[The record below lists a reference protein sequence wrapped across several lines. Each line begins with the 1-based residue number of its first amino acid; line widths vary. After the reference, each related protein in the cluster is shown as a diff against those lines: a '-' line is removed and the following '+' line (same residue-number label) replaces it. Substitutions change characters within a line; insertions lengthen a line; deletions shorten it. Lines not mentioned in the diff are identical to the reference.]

1 MSKKTKLLIAVGGT
15 GGHVLPGCN
24 LAKNLNKNNFEVNIV
39 TDKRGARFI
48 EGFRNLN
55 FYILPSRPIIKN
67 NFITIF
73 FSIFFLFYAVLRSII
88 FLLIRRPSLVFGM
101 GGYASFPIC
110 IASKLLNIRFI
121 IYENN
126 LIIGKANKYLVPF
139 AHKVFVSY
147 KDLEGIQE
155 KYKNKVK
162 EIGNI
167 ISEDII
173 NSSKN
178 NLYNKEDLQ
187 FKILVLG
194 GSQAA
199 EIFANVLPEI
209 FIKCR
214 EEKIPIEVYQQCLS
228 NQEQKLSSLYKHAN
242 LSYKIFNFS
251 NNLLRYYSK
260 ADLAITRA
268 GSSVLSELVNCNVPF
283 ISIPLPSSADKH
295 QLKNAIY
302 YEKKKLGFLIEETD
316 IENSLLTK
324 IKAIYESNSTLKEIR
339 NNQRQYS
346 DKNVYENIKEELRGI
361 INDKN

>member
-1 MSKKTKLLIAVGGT
+1 MNKKIKLLIAVGGT

-24 LAKNLNKNNFEVNIV
+24 LAKNLIKDNFEINIV

-48 EGFRNLN
+48 ESFRNLD
-55 FYILPSRPIIKN
+55 FYILPSKPIIKN
-67 NFITIF
+67 NFITIL
-73 FSIFFLFYAVLRSII
+73 FSIMFLSYAILRSII

-110 IASKLLNIRFI
+110 IAAKLLNIRFI

-126 LIIGKANKYLVPF
+126 LVVGKANKYLLPF
-139 AHKVFVSY
+139 ASKVFVSFR
-147 KDLEGIQE
+147 DLEGIEE
-155 KYKNKVK
+155 KYIDKVK

-167 ISEDII
+167 INPDII
-173 NSSKN
+173 NFPKN
-178 NLYNKEDLQ
+178 NLPNKQ
-187 FKILVLG
+187 FSKFKILVLG

-209 FIKCR
+209 FIRCIK
-214 EEKIPIEVYQQCLS
+214 EKIPIEVYQQCLS
-228 NQEQKLSSLYKHAN
+228 NQEQRLSSLYKNAN
-242 LSYKIFNFS
+242 LDYKIFNFS
-251 NNLLRYYSK
+251 HNLIKYYSK

-268 GSSVLSELVNCNVPF
+268 GSSVLAELVNCNVPF

-302 YEKKKLGFLIEETD
+302 YEKKKLGFLIEEKD
-316 IENSLLTK
+316 IKNNLLTK
-324 IKAIYESNSTLKEIR
+324 IKTIYESNSTLEEIK

-346 DKNVYENIKEELRGI
+346 DKNVYENINEELRDI
-361 INDKN
+361 FNDKN

>member
-24 LAKNLNKNNFEVNIV
+24 LAKNISKDNFEVNIV

-48 EGFRNLN
+48 ESSRNLN
-55 FYILPSRPIIKN
+55 FYILPSKPIIKN

-73 FSIFFLFYAVLRSII
+73 FSTIFLFYAILRSII

-110 IASKLLNIRFI
+110 IAAKLLNIRFI

-126 LIIGKANKYLVPF
+126 LVIGKSNKYLVPF
-139 AHKVFVSY
+139 AYKVFVSY
-147 KDLEGIQE
+147 KDLEGIKE
-155 KYKNKVK
+155 KYKHKVK

-167 ISEDII
+167 INKDII
-173 NSSKN
+173 YFSKN
-178 NLYNKEDLQ
+178 NLNDKQDLK

-199 EIFANVLPEI
+199 EIFAKALPEV
-209 FIKCR
+209 FIKCKK
-214 EEKIPIEVYQQCLS
+214 EKIPIEVYQQCLL
-228 NQEQKLSSLYKHAN
+228 NQEQRLSSLYQNAN
-242 LSYKIFNFS
+242 LDYKIFNFS
-251 NNLLRYYSK
+251 NNLLKYYSK
-260 ADLAITRA
+260 TDLAITRA
-268 GSSVLSELVNCNVPF
+268 GSSVLAELINCNVPF

-302 YEKKKLGFLIEETD
+302 YEKKKLGFLIEEKD
-316 IENSLLTK
+316 IENNLLTK
-324 IKAIYESNSTLKEIR
+324 LKALYENNSTLKEIK

-346 DKNVYENIKEELRGI
+346 DKNVYENINGELRDI
-361 INDKN
+361 FNDKN

>member
-24 LAKNLNKNNFEVNIV
+24 LAKNLREDNFEVNIV

-48 EGFRNLN
+48 KNFHNLN
-55 FYILPSRPIIKN
+55 FYILPSKPIIKN
-67 NFITIF
+67 NLITF
-73 FSIFFLFYAVLRSII
+73 FLSIFFLFYAILRSII

-110 IASKLLNIRFI
+110 IAAKLLNIRFI

-126 LIIGKANKYLVPF
+126 LVMGKANKYLLPF
-139 AHKVFVSY
+139 AYKVFVSY
-147 KDLEGIQE
+147 RDLEGVKG

-167 ISEDII
+167 INKDII
-173 NSSKN
+173 NFSKN
-178 NLYNKEDLQ
+178 NLYNKQDLQ

-209 FIKCR
+209 FIRCR
-214 EEKIPIEVYQQCLS
+214 EEKIPIEIYQQCLS
-228 NQEQKLSSLYKHAN
+228 NQEQRLSSLYKNAN
-242 LSYKIFNFS
+242 LNYKIFNFS
-251 NNLLRYYSK
+251 NNLLKYYSK
-260 ADLAITRA
+260 TDLAITRA
-268 GSSVLSELVNCNVPF
+268 GSSVLAELINCNIPF

-302 YEKKKLGFLIEETD
+302 YEKKKLGFLIEEKD
-316 IENSLLTK
+316 IENGLLTK
-324 IKAIYESNSTLKEIR
+324 IKAIYESNSALKIIK

-346 DKNVYENIKEELRGI
+346 DKNVYENIYKELRDI
-361 INDKN
+361 FND

>member
-1 MSKKTKLLIAVGGT
+1 MSKKIKLLIAVGGT

-24 LAKNLNKNNFEVNIV
+24 LATNLSKDNFEVKIV

-48 EGFRNLN
+48 ESFRNLD
-55 FYILPSRPIIKN
+55 FYILPSKPIIKN

-73 FSIFFLFYAVLRSII
+73 FSIIFLSYAILRSII

-110 IASKLLNIRFI
+110 IAAKLLNIRFI

-126 LIIGKANKYLVPF
+126 LVVGKANKYLLPF
-139 AHKVFVSY
+139 ASKIFVSFR
-147 KDLEGIQE
+147 DLEGIEE
-155 KYKNKVK
+155 KYTDKVK

-167 ISEDII
+167 INSDII
-173 NSSKN
+173 NFPKN
-178 NLYNKEDLQ
+178 NLHNKQFLK

-209 FIKCR
+209 FIRCR
-214 EEKIPIEVYQQCLS
+214 KEKIPIEVYQQCVS
-228 NQEQKLSSLYKHAN
+228 NQEQRLSSLYKNAN
-242 LSYKIFNFS
+242 LDYKIFNFS
-251 NNLLRYYSK
+251 YNLIEYYSN

-268 GSSVLSELVNCNVPF
+268 GSSVLAELVNCNVPF

-302 YEKKKLGFLIEETD
+302 YEKKKLGFLIEEKD
-316 IENSLLTK
+316 IKNNLLTK
-324 IKAIYESNSTLKEIR
+324 IKTIYERYSTLEEIK

-346 DKNVYENIKEELRGI
+346 DKNVYKNINEELRDI
-361 INDKN
+361 FNDKN